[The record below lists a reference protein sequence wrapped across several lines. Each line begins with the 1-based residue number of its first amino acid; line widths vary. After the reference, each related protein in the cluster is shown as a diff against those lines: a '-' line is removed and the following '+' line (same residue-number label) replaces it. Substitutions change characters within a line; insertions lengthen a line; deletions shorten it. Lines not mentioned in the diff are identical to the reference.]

1 MSRVVPAAGD
11 SEQCLSAIPL
21 GHVLERVGVH
31 EHEVV
36 DEGQRLAHEHGA
48 GGAAHGRR
56 PLSGGL
62 GTRPGATTGNARS
75 RGRRVR

>member
-1 MSRVVPAAGD
+1 M
-11 SEQCLSAIPL
+11 IPL

-62 GTRPGATTGNARS
+62 GTRPERDDRQRAVSRS
-75 RGRRVR
+75 EG